1 VGRQLLFSRQ
11 KLNQWMALGGD
22 LAGTIVG
29 NETSSLEQMLHNG
42 QARVVPKR

>member
-1 VGRQLLFSRQ
+1 MGCQLLFSRQ
-11 KLNQWMALGGD
+11 KLNEWMDLGGD

-29 NETSSLEQMLHNG
+29 NETSILEQMLHNG